1 MRLYKID
8 FAGNDMPTP
17 AGTKELKT
25 YTQSTKNGRLMLE
38 CTGKT
43 NIYDMIQADLE
54 DSKIEN
60 IMKRVM
66 MGDLSVLRQSEP
78 QYIDASTVPSSMM
91 EVQNHIVRMKEEF
104 QKYPDEVKKLF
115 GYSAEEYVNEMG
127 TKEFLHKMSPYI
139 EKIEKISMEK
149 NAKEYEKKVKEGAKL
164 NYDIAIEQ
172 KNLETMN
179 NKGVNE

>member
-1 MRLYKID
+1 MQLYKID
-8 FAGNDMPTP
+8 FSAVGKETP
-17 AGTKELKT
+17 SGSKYLNT

-43 NIYDMIQADLE
+43 NVYDMIQADLE

-78 QYIDASTVPSSMM
+78 QYIDASTVPASMM

-104 QKYPDEVKKLF
+104 EKYPDEIKKEF
-115 GYSAEEYVNEMG
+115 NYSAEEYVNEMG
-127 TKEFLHKMSPYI
+127 TKEFLEKMSPYI
-139 EKIEKISMEK
+139 EKIEKISMEN
-149 NAKEYEKKVKEGAKL
+149 NAKEYEKKVKDGAKL
-164 NYDIAIEQ
+164 NYDIAKEQ
-172 KNLETMN
+172 AILEATG
-179 NKGVNE
+179 KGGKE

>member
-1 MRLYKID
+1 MQLYKID
-8 FAGNDMPTP
+8 FSANEIPTP

-78 QYIDASTVPSSMM
+78 QYIDASTVPATMM

-104 QKYPDEVKKLF
+104 EKYPEEVKKEF
-115 GYSAEEYVNEMG
+115 GYSAEEYINEMG
-127 TKEFLHKMSPYI
+127 TKEFLKKMSPYI

-164 NYDIAIEQ
+164 NYDIAREQ
-172 KNLETMN
+172 AALEAVN
-179 NKGVNE
+179 SKGGNE

>member
-1 MRLYKID
+1 
-8 FAGNDMPTP
+8 
-17 AGTKELKT
+17 
-25 YTQSTKNGRLMLE
+25 MLE

-60 IMKRVM
+60 IMKKVM

-104 QKYPDEVKKLF
+104 EKYPDEVKKEF
-115 GYSAEEYVNEMG
+115 NYSAEEYVNEMG
-127 TKEFLHKMSPYI
+127 TSEFLQKMSPYI

-149 NAKEYEKKVKEGAKL
+149 NAKEYEKKVREGAKL
-164 NYDIAIEQ
+164 NYDIAREQ
-172 KNLETMN
+172 EKIAAGT
-179 NKGVNE
+179 KGGNE